1 MDFWEYEDIIH
12 NVAYEIF
19 GLEPEECTI
28 NIREFI
34 LNFYFT
40 ESFPE
45 EQVISEFVQLLEH
58 ELKIEL
64 RYKLH
69 PTVYAVQFY
78 AKPKIVGEF
87 YGLAVE
93 YMLEQDS
100 IGMDGPFVLFELIPT
115 SELGCF
121 LGDSEQ
127 PPLKYSEEPHRSVIE
142 AYRREGLWGRRF
154 LQGKAELL
162 ANTVTYYYYM
172 RVNNAELPY
181 IDIGSW
187 YLVSMLS
194 DSSGSGAGADY
205 GILLDEELQSGVVST
220 VREELP
226 PQIREKLREI
236 FSIYQTDD
244 DDGEEQAN
252 DITADTEIS
261 RVCIYNMGQALCV
274 GIFNMDGA
282 LTATFDFGLP
292 YVANRAVQNLAPDF
306 QNFVNDLKDV
316 FPNDRSRGN
325 ITVILS
331 HWHMD
336 HCIMATLLDGQLL
349 HHTKWIVPSD
359 GLGVAAQKVRHHI
372 QNCRGSVRTVSDDVV
387 DTAVNACRNICFG
400 KINLRAPGKNTSH
413 PHHHGIY
420 LRIRTDADSTIF
432 LAGDCTYEA
441 INKVVRENGGAGYNF
456 LQASHHGGDY
466 ALRPATRDTAFI
478 PRPSQGGTVVYSA
491 GPYSKHHH
499 PSGKSDADYNN
510 CGWTAQHNTHTN
522 GTINLT

>member
-12 NVAYEIF
+12 DAVYEIF

-28 NIREFI
+28 STRVFI

-40 ESFPE
+40 ETFPE
-45 EQVISEFVQLLEH
+45 EQVLWEFVQLLEQK
-58 ELKIEL
+58 LKIKL
-64 RYKLH
+64 RYTLH
-69 PTVYAVQFY
+69 PTGHAAQFY
-78 AKPKIVGEF
+78 EKPKIVGKF

-100 IGMDGPFVLFELIPT
+100 IDMDGPFVLFELIPT

-127 PPLKYSEEPHRSVIE
+127 PSLKYGAEPYRSVIE
-142 AYRREGLWGRRF
+142 AYRSEGLQGQSF
-154 LQGKAELL
+154 LRGKAELL

-187 YLVSMLS
+187 YLISMLS
-194 DSSGSGAGADY
+194 DSAGSGASTDY
-205 GILLDEELQSGVVST
+205 GTLLDEELQNRVVST
-220 VREELP
+220 VREELSP
-226 PQIREKLREI
+226 LTQEKLREI

-244 DDGEEQAN
+244 DEEEQAN
-252 DITADTEIS
+252 DITANTEVS

-274 GIFNMDGA
+274 GIFNEAGA

-292 YVANRAVQNLAPDF
+292 YVASRAIQNLATDF
-306 QNFVNDLKDV
+306 QNFINDLKGV

-336 HCIMATLLDGQLL
+336 HCIMATLLGGELL

-372 QNCRGSVRTVSDDVV
+372 QNCQGSVRTVSDDVV

-400 KINLRAPGKNTSH
+400 KINLRVPGKNTSH

-420 LRIRTDADSTIF
+420 LRIRTQADSTIF
-432 LAGDCTYEA
+432 LAGDCTYKA
-441 INKVVRENGGAGYNF
+441 INQVVRENSGAGYTF

-466 ALRPATRDTAFI
+466 ALRPADRDISHI
-478 PRPSQGGTVVYSA
+478 PCPAQGGVVIYSA

-499 PSGKSDADYNN
+499 PSGQSDADYNN
-510 CGWTAQHNTHTN
+510 CGWTAQHNTHTD